1 MSTEFNS
8 IQDDLKKKDIKNISS
23 RKLISY
29 LYFASK
35 NPQIKEFDEKKI
47 ENFFYD
53 INYSFYFENIFVNKG
68 NYSQLSIYFIGL
80 LIPFY
85 LYYPRFYNLGAFGFF
100 VGIVSFLLLYQFI
113 NTLYGNFFPSAGR
126 IFLAINI
133 IFYCLFFLLFNKL
146 NHISLFFI
154 SSIVSFCIIN
164 YIYRL
169 ILTIPTKSNKY
180 NKFRATFKD
189 NKNYIEYDYNLEL
202 VCNEVVRRFG
212 LKLPSG
218 RMLYSYLTVFKINK
232 NENKISD
239 FLTNLFSPFITL
251 IYNYYLGVF
260 LGSLTNPEYDDKDR
274 YVIPIIGGSTESKK
288 YIACQA
294 NYVLPIEFNFNSF
307 IHEFYQERELND
319 EQYRIFIKAIK
330 RINHELLSK
339 YQPKFIKLENL
350 DKEELKKHLK
360 NTNTNGKSID
370 KNHILVQLEN
380 FFKDKNIQ
388 LEFDENNYL
397 ESLSNFI
404 KNADI
409 KESDRKNALELFHK
423 IDQTL
428 EIKTNFNKNEDNKK
442 KNTLTNNFTEN
453 ATLAIEVL
461 LDNENVNNESKE
473 LLQKLCR
480 KYVDYFRQNI
490 REDKLHGYNYNLWTF
505 KYFDR
510 EFRESSNKMFYLLIR
525 LISVYILFARP
536 LSSPWF
542 LSILVLMPRI
552 TFVKYFLYY
561 INDDSGIMKYL
572 SMGVDSEY
580 FKEIYKNNIN
590 NNTFVVKGIKMIF
603 KFLFYIIIAL
613 PFLQFFNNTMY
624 GLTFTPN
631 YLNVLYQ
638 MVFVVNLI
646 GNIYPPFGFDEMSFN
661 IVYWILFF
669 IISLVL
675 YFVLKKK

>member
-1 MSTEFNS
+1 M
-8 IQDDLKKKDIKNISS
+8 
-23 RKLISY
+23 
-29 LYFASK
+29 
-35 NPQIKEFDEKKI
+35 
-47 ENFFYD
+47 
-53 INYSFYFENIFVNKG
+53 
-68 NYSQLSIYFIGL
+68 
-80 LIPFY
+80 
-85 LYYPRFYNLGAFGFF
+85 
-100 VGIVSFLLLYQFI
+100 
-113 NTLYGNFFPSAGR
+113 
-126 IFLAINI
+126 
-133 IFYCLFFLLFNKL
+133 
-146 NHISLFFI
+146 
-154 SSIVSFCIIN
+154 
-164 YIYRL
+164 
-169 ILTIPTKSNKY
+169 
-180 NKFRATFKD
+180 
-189 NKNYIEYDYNLEL
+189 
-202 VCNEVVRRFG
+202 
-212 LKLPSG
+212 
-218 RMLYSYLTVFKINK
+218 
-232 NENKISD
+232 
-239 FLTNLFSPFITL
+239 
-251 IYNYYLGVF
+251 
-260 LGSLTNPEYDDKDR
+260 
-274 YVIPIIGGSTESKK
+274 
-288 YIACQA
+288 
-294 NYVLPIEFNFNSF
+294 PIEFNFNSF
-307 IHEFYQERELND
+307 IHEFYQERELDD

-330 RINHELLSK
+330 RINNELLSK

-350 DKEELKKHLK
+350 EKEELKKHLK

-370 KNHILVQLEN
+370 KNHILVQLEK
-380 FFKDKNIQ
+380 FFKDKDIQ

-409 KESDRKNALELFHK
+409 QESDRKNALELFHK

-590 NNTFVVKGIKMIF
+590 NNTFLSKGIKMIF

>member
-1 MSTEFNS
+1 MSAEFNS
-8 IQDDLKKKDIKNISS
+8 IQDDLKKDINKISS
-23 RKLISY
+23 EKLLSY
-29 LYFASK
+29 LSIATK
-35 NPQIKEFDEKKI
+35 NPNLKGLDKKRI

-53 INYSFYFENIFVNKG
+53 INYSYYFENIFVNTG
-68 NYSQLSIYFIGL
+68 NYSQLSMYLVGL

-85 LYYPRFYNLGAFGFF
+85 LYYPRFYNLGGFGFF
-100 VGIVSFLLLYQFI
+100 IGIVSFLLLYQFI
-113 NTLYGNFFPSAGR
+113 NTLYGNFFPSAAKV
-126 IFLAINI
+126 FLIINVV
-133 IFYCLFFLLFNKL
+133 FYCLFFLLFNKL

-169 ILTIPTKSNKY
+169 ILTVPTKDNKY
-180 NKFRATFKD
+180 NKFRAEFVNNKD
-189 NKNYIEYDYNLEL
+189 FMEYDYNLEL
-202 VCNEVVRRFG
+202 VCNEVVKRFG

-218 RMLYSYLTVFKINK
+218 RMLYSYLTVFKIGENK
-232 NENKISD
+232 NKMSD

-251 IYNYYLGVF
+251 LYNYYLGSF
-260 LGSLTNPEYDDKDR
+260 LDGLTNVEYDGKER
-274 YVIPIIGGSTESKK
+274 NVLPIIGSSIESKK
-288 YIACQA
+288 YLACQA

-307 IHEFYQERELND
+307 LHEFYQERELD
-319 EQYRIFIKAIK
+319 DDQYRIFIKAIK

-339 YQPKFIKLENL
+339 YQPKFIKLEHL
-350 DKEELKKHLK
+350 DKEELKKHFK
-360 NTNTNGKSID
+360 NENKNGKKID
-370 KNHILVQLEN
+370 KNHILVQLET
-380 FFKDKNIQ
+380 FFKDKDIK

-404 KNADI
+404 KNAEI

-428 EIKTNFNKNEDNKK
+428 EIKTNFNKTEDNKK

-461 LDNENVNNESKE
+461 LDNENVKPESKE

-490 REDKLHGYNYNLWTF
+490 KEDRLYGYNYNLWTY
-505 KYFDR
+505 KLFDR
-510 EFRESSNKMFYLLIR
+510 DFREYSNNLFYLLIR
-525 LISVYILFARP
+525 LISVYILFSRP

-542 LSILVLMPRI
+542 LSIVALMPKI
-552 TFVKYFLYY
+552 TYVKYFLYY
-561 INDDSGIMKYL
+561 INDDYGIMKYL
-572 SMGVDSEY
+572 SMGVDTEY
-580 FKEIYKNNIN
+580 FKEVYKNTIN
-590 NNTFVVKGIKMIF
+590 NNTFITKSIKMIF
-603 KFLFYIIIAL
+603 KVLFYLIIAL

-631 YLNVLYQ
+631 YLNVIYQ
-638 MVFVVNLI
+638 FVFVLNLI
-646 GNIYPPFGFDEMSFN
+646 GNIYPPFGLDEMSFN
-661 IVYWILFF
+661 IVYWVLFF
-669 IISLVL
+669 IVSLVL